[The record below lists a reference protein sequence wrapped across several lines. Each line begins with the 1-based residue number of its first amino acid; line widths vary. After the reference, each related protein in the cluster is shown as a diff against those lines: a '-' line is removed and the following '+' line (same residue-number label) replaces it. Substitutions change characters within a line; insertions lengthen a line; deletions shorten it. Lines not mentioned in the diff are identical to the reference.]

1 MTRDEHIRKI
11 IRESISQ
18 LDTIMDVT
26 LKQAAKDVV
35 KKAIGRSVRTK
46 DPLFWPAGMLML
58 GLSEAAKWADKKGE
72 EGIYEDI
79 LGCLKRHT
87 DLWLKK
93 YDGEL
98 DFVDD
103 ALAGVSFVKLYKLT
117 GDESYRAHAENIAAF
132 LDSAKRDSENAIIY
146 NPGRG
151 NTNIFADGIGQTA
164 MFYGAYA
171 EICEDAELR
180 NKYLEEAF
188 IQLDNFRKY
197 GCDDRS
203 GLNYHGY
210 ELLDERVECVDDD
223 VYRSEKKG
231 LLGWG
236 RAFGWL
242 MLGLSEAVLTYSQT
256 DFSEEDQK
264 LVEEGKVIT
273 KWFKEMCDTAI
284 SYQRQDGG
292 FSWQLQAVEGHI
304 DLSATGMIA
313 YSLNLAQKVGIISD
327 AAPLSAASLCM
338 LENAPKG
345 QVQSALSSCDD
356 FGVHYQTYG
365 SYPWGQG
372 AVLAAVVAE

>member
-1 MTRDEHIRKI
+1 MTRDERIRKI
-11 IRESISQ
+11 ITESISQ

-26 LKQAAKDVV
+26 IKQAAKDVV

-58 GLSEAAKWADKKGE
+58 GLSEAAEWADKKGE
-72 EGIYEDI
+72 DALFEDI
-79 LGCLKRHT
+79 LNCLKRHT

-98 DFVDD
+98 DYVDD

-117 GDESYRAHAENIAAF
+117 GDESYKAHADSIAAF
-132 LDSAKRDSENAIIY
+132 LDGAKRDAENAIIY

-151 NTNIFADGIGQTA
+151 NANIFADGIGQTA
-164 MFYGAYA
+164 MFYGAYS
-171 EICEDAELR
+171 EICQEEELKK
-180 NKYLEEAF
+180 NYLEEAF
-188 IQLDNFRKY
+188 LQLNDFRKY
-197 GCDDRS
+197 GCDSRS

-210 ELLDERVECVDDD
+210 ELIKDGAEGDA
-223 VYRSEKKG
+223 YRSEKKG

-242 MLGLSEAVLTYSQT
+242 YMGLAMAVISNYEKNAISEYLDWYRELSKIAV
-256 DFSEEDQK
+256 
-264 LVEEGKVIT
+264 
-273 KWFKEMCDTAI
+273 
-284 SYQRQDGG
+284 SYQREDGG
-292 FSWQLQAVEGHI
+292 WSWQIQAYEGHI

-313 YSLNLAQKVGIISD
+313 YSLKLGLERGVFSSD
-327 AAPLSAASLCM
+327 EAKKLEEAVSSADVCM
-338 LENAPKG
+338 LQNTSKG
-345 QVQSALSSCDD
+345 IVTSALSSCDD

-372 AVLAAVVAE
+372 AVLAAVVSE